1 MSLKPNLIDWAF
13 LEALL
18 TFWTYVLQSENTR
31 KIYIGHTSD
40 LGRRLREH
48 NDKAQRKSKYTRKN
62 KGPWQ
67 LIHSEQHKARIEAM
81 KREKFLKSGQ
91 GREWLYREIINC

>member
-1 MSLKPNLIDWAF
+1 M
-13 LEALL
+13 
-18 TFWTYVLQSENTR
+18 TFWTYVLQSETTK
-31 KIYIGHTSD
+31 KIYIGYTSD

-48 NDKAQRKSKYTRKN
+48 NDETRGKSRYTRKN

-67 LIHSEQHKARIEAM
+67 VIHSEQHKTRSEAM

-91 GREWLYREIINC
+91 GREWLHREIITC